1 MVLYDSDE
9 QELEWGDIKVKGL
22 IILKCSLYLCE
33 MQARKLVLKKTWYS
47 VGDEVQWTVAT

>member
-22 IILKCSLYLCE
+22 IILECSLHLFE
-33 MQARKLVLKKTWYS
+33 MQARKLST
-47 VGDEVQWTVAT
+47 Q

>member
-22 IILKCSLYLCE
+22 IILKCSLHLCK